1 MKTVWV
7 KGLGEQEA
15 TEVRQEYV
23 GGARL
28 RARLVHLLNE
38 KRNSRRDFSLSEDA
52 YVNPNWAYLQA
63 DSIGY
68 ERALKEVISLI
79 SEKSV

>member
-7 KGLGEQEA
+7 KGLAEQEA

-23 GGARL
+23 GAARF
-28 RARLVHLLNE
+28 RAKLTEMLNA
-38 KRNSRRDFSLSEDA
+38 KRNERREASLSSDS

-63 DSIGY
+63 DAVGY